1 MRRERALATGPSF
14 FVGMITAMR
23 IRAFCSELVSKPCQA
38 RVLSANSPT
47 ASSGRQA
54 RSQETALRRAA
65 AGVPGA
71 RFLRAGV
78 EGRPVRGHP
87 LSVLKP
93 VLVTVSVAVAV
104 FGCRP
109 RESNQPTQ
117 PAPIA
122 AAVPQIAS
130 KAVPGRR
137 VIFIGLD
144 GADWSLLD
152 QYTARGVMPT
162 LAKLVAEGSSGTV
175 KTIHPPLSPLIW
187 TTMMT
192 GVSPLEHRILD
203 FLRVNPV
210 SQQREPI
217 TSDERKVPAVWNMAT
232 AAGKK
237 VGALGF
243 WATYPAESV
252 NGLMVSDR
260 LFTFLFSEKAPPPGV
275 VYPASMESWAR
286 DGLSRVQNDTGYNE
300 VKAILPWLTEAEYTQ
315 AAAVTDPYAHPVSAL
330 RRILI
335 ETKVYDDLGRDWFS
349 REKPDLL
356 LLYLQGTDSIGHVF
370 APYAPPRQASV
381 SEADY
386 AHYKD
391 VPERYFATI
400 DGVLARYVALAQS
413 TGSVIMLASD
423 HGFLWGEGRP
433 TTLSSAA
440 NTTAAKWHA
449 ENGIYLLWGPGIP
462 PSQGHAGAG
471 KVDQVCATLLAL
483 AGLPPGRNVAGPPL
497 SGAPA
502 PPASNEAVDYR
513 AVYTPAATAQA
524 TTGNSQSTV
533 DEDTVAK
540 LRALGY
546 IGASEGKGRAFGTR
560 TAGSLNNEGL
570 LLKEAGKQ
578 KEAIDA
584 FDTAISVDPNLASAL
599 WNLSD
604 LLWSRSESLDKSDAL
619 LVRAFANG
627 LPEGTKYLIG
637 RAIGYQRNGQIE
649 RSISLLNQAAAAKP
663 SEPDVWLFR
672 GRYRVERGECA
683 GAVDDFHQAARLKP
697 NNAGVYASLGLAEL
711 CAGDAAAGRADLHRS
726 LQLDPNQPKVREYL
740 RGGRQ

>member
-1 MRRERALATGPSF
+1 M
-14 FVGMITAMR
+14 GMITAMR
-23 IRAFCSELVSKPCQA
+23 TRAAFLTLRWGPTPT
-38 RVLSANSPT
+38 PT
-47 ASSGRQA
+47 ACQ
-54 RSQETALRRAA
+54 RSLSRSRRWIDTTFCLVIVFVITAL
-65 AGVPGA
+65 GC
-71 RFLRAGV
+71 
-78 EGRPVRGHP
+78 
-87 LSVLKP
+87 
-93 VLVTVSVAVAV
+93 
-104 FGCRP
+104 GCRS
-109 RESNQPTQ
+109 RESNQPTYSA
-117 PAPIA
+117 PAA

-130 KAVPGRR
+130 KAVPGKR

-162 LAKLVAEGSSGTV
+162 LAKLASEGSSGTIR
-175 KTIHPPLSPLIW
+175 TISPPLSPLIW

-243 WATYPAESV
+243 WATYPAESI

-286 DGLSRVQNDTGYNE
+286 EGLTRAQNETGYDA
-300 VKAILPWLTEAEYTQ
+300 VKAVLPWLTDAEYTQ

-335 ETKVYDDLGRDWFS
+335 ETKVYDNLGRDWLS
-349 REKPDLL
+349 RERPDLL
-356 LLYLQGTDSIGHVF
+356 LLYFQGTDSIGHVF
-370 APYAPPRQASV
+370 APYAPPQQTSV
-381 SEADY
+381 SQADY
-386 AHYKD
+386 ERYKD
-391 VPERYFATI
+391 VPERYFAAI
-400 DGVLARYVALAQS
+400 DQMLARYVALAQS

-449 ENGIYLLWGPGIP
+449 ENGIYLLWGPGISR
-462 PSQGHAGAG
+462 SQGHAGTG

-502 PPASNEAVDYR
+502 AAASNEAVDYR
-513 AVYTPAATAQA
+513 AVYTPATTAQT
-524 TTGNSQSTV
+524 TTGGSESTV

-570 LLKEAGKQ
+570 LLKQAGKQ

-584 FDTAISVDPNLASAL
+584 FDTAISVDPSLASAL

-663 SEPDVWLFR
+663 NEPDVWLFR
-672 GRYRVERGECA
+672 GRYRVERGECTA
-683 GAVDDFHQAARLKP
+683 AVDDFRRATTLSP
-697 NNAGVYASLGLAEL
+697 DNASAYASLGLAQA
-711 CAGDAAAGRADLHRS
+711 CAGDTSAARISLQKS
-726 LQLDPNQPKVREYL
+726 LQLDPNQPRVRDYL
-740 RGGRQ
+740 KENGR

>member
-1 MRRERALATGPSF
+1 MRGSAL
-14 FVGMITAMR
+14 
-23 IRAFCSELVSKPCQA
+23 
-38 RVLSANSPT
+38 LSA
-47 ASSGRQA
+47 
-54 RSQETALRRAA
+54 
-65 AGVPGA
+65 
-71 RFLRAGV
+71 
-78 EGRPVRGHP
+78 
-87 LSVLKP
+87 
-93 VLVTVSVAVAV
+93 VLVCLGVAGL
-104 FGCRP
+104 GCRA
-109 RESNQPTQ
+109 RESQT
-117 PAPIA
+117 PAGSA
-122 AAVPQIAS
+122 APATAAPQIAA
-130 KAVPGRR
+130 KATPGKR

-152 QYTARGVMPT
+152 QYAARGVMPT

-175 KTIHPPLSPLIW
+175 KTMSPPLSPLIW

-203 FLRVNPV
+203 FLRVNPT

-232 AAGKK
+232 AGGKK
-237 VGALGF
+237 VGALGY

-260 LFTFLFSEKAPPPGV
+260 LFTFLFSETSPPPGI

-286 DGLSRVQNDTGYNE
+286 EGLTRAQNE
-300 VKAILPWLTEAEYTQ
+300 VGYDAIKAILPWLTQAEYTQ
-315 AAAVTDPYAHPVSAL
+315 AVAVTDPYAHPVSAL

-335 ETKVYDDLGRDWFS
+335 ETKVYDELGRDWFS

-356 LLYLQGTDSIGHVF
+356 LLYIQGTDSMGHVF
-370 APYAPPRQASV
+370 APYAPPKQPEVPES
-381 SEADY
+381 DY
-386 AHYKD
+386 TRYKD
-391 VPERYFATI
+391 VAERYFA
-400 DGVLARYVALAQS
+400 GVDQLLARYVALAES

-449 ENGIYLLWGPGIP
+449 ENGMYLVWGPGIQ
-462 PSQGHAGAG
+462 PSKGHTGTG
-471 KVDQVCATLLAL
+471 RVDQVTATLLAL
-483 AGLPPGRNVAGPPL
+483 AGLPAGRDIAGPPL
-497 SGAPA
+497 PGSPTPPAGAP
-502 PPASNEAVDYR
+502 VDYR
-513 AVYTPAATAQA
+513 AVYKPAATAQA
-524 TTGNSQSTV
+524 TSASTDSRV
-533 DEDTVAK
+533 DDDTVAK

-570 LLKEAGKQ
+570 LLKQAGKQ

-619 LVRAFANG
+619 LVRAFANN
-627 LPEGTKYLIG
+627 LPEGTKFLIG
-637 RAIGYQRNGQIE
+637 RAIGYQRNDQID

-663 SEPDVWLFR
+663 NDPEVWLFR

-683 GAVDDFHQAARLKP
+683 GAVDDFRQAARLTP
-697 NNAGVYASLGLAEL
+697 NNAAVYASLGLAEL
-711 CAGDAAAGRADLHRS
+711 CTGNSAGARTSFQKS

-740 RGGRQ
+740 RGRGQ

>member
-1 MRRERALATGPSF
+1 MRNWAALLTRVIVC
-14 FVGMITAMR
+14 VGFAVG
-23 IRAFCSELVSKPCQA
+23 CS
-38 RVLSANSPT
+38 
-47 ASSGRQA
+47 
-54 RSQETALRRAA
+54 
-65 AGVPGA
+65 
-71 RFLRAGV
+71 
-78 EGRPVRGHP
+78 
-87 LSVLKP
+87 
-93 VLVTVSVAVAV
+93 
-104 FGCRP
+104 
-109 RESNQPTQ
+109 RESQTPRPSAS
-117 PAPIA
+117 PATA
-122 AAVPQIAS
+122 TSQIAS
-130 KAVPGRR
+130 KAIPGKR

-152 QYTARGVMPT
+152 QYASRGVMPT

-175 KTIHPPLSPLIW
+175 KTISPPLSPLIW

-203 FLRVNPV
+203 FLRVNPA

-232 AAGKK
+232 AGGKK
-237 VGALGF
+237 VGALGY

-260 LFTFLFSEKAPPPGV
+260 LFTFLFSEATPPAGV
-275 VYPASMESWAR
+275 VYPASMDTWAR
-286 DGLSRVQNDTGYNE
+286 DGLKRAQNE
-300 VKAILPWLTEAEYTQ
+300 VGYDTIKGILPWLTQSEYAQ

-330 RRILI
+330 RRILT
-335 ETKVYDDLGRDWFS
+335 ETKVYDELGRDWFS

-356 LLYLQGTDSIGHVF
+356 LLYFQGTDSIGHVF
-370 APYAPPRQASV
+370 APYAPPKQPEV
-381 SEADY
+381 SEPEY
-386 AHYKD
+386 TRYKD
-391 VPERYFATI
+391 VAERYFASI
-400 DGVLARYVALAQS
+400 DQLLARYVTLAES

-449 ENGIYLLWGPGIP
+449 ENGMYLVWGPGIQ
-462 PSQGHAGAG
+462 PSKGHTGSG

-483 AGLPPGRNVAGPPL
+483 AGLPAARNIAGPPL
-497 SGAPA
+497 PGAPT
-502 PPASNEAVDYR
+502 PPGSEPVDYR
-513 AVYTPAATAQA
+513 AVYTPASTP
-524 TTGNSQSTV
+524 QSTAGGAAPAV

-570 LLKEAGKQ
+570 LLKQAGKQ
-578 KEAIDA
+578 KEAIEA

-604 LLWSRSESLDKSDAL
+604 LLWSRNESIDKSDAL
-619 LVRAFANG
+619 LVRAFANN
-627 LPEGTKYLIG
+627 LPEGTKFLIG
-637 RAIGYQRNGQIE
+637 RAIGYQRNGQLD

-663 SEPDVWLFR
+663 SEPEVWLFR

-683 GAVDDFHQAARLKP
+683 GAVDDFRQAARLTP
-697 NNAGVYASLGLAEL
+697 NNAAVYASLGLAEL
-711 CAGDAAAGRADLHRS
+711 CAGNNAAARTSFQKS
-726 LQLDPNQPKVREYL
+726 LRLDPNQPKVREYL
-740 RGGRQ
+740 RGRGH

>member
-1 MRRERALATGPSF
+1 PAT
-14 FVGMITAMR
+14 A
-23 IRAFCSELVSKPCQA
+23 
-38 RVLSANSPT
+38 
-47 ASSGRQA
+47 
-54 RSQETALRRAA
+54 
-65 AGVPGA
+65 
-71 RFLRAGV
+71 
-78 EGRPVRGHP
+78 
-87 LSVLKP
+87 
-93 VLVTVSVAVAV
+93 
-104 FGCRP
+104 
-109 RESNQPTQ
+109 
-117 PAPIA
+117 
-122 AAVPQIAS
+122 PQIAS
-130 KAVPGRR
+130 KATAGKR

-152 QYTARGVMPT
+152 QYAARGVMPT
-162 LAKLVAEGSSGTV
+162 LAKLVSEGASGTV
-175 KTIHPPLSPLIW
+175 KTIHPPLSPLVW

-203 FLRVNPV
+203 FLRVNPA

-217 TSDERKVPAVWNMAT
+217 TSDERKVPAIWNMAT
-232 AAGKK
+232 AGGKK
-237 VGALGF
+237 VAALGF

-260 LFTFLFSEKAPPPGV
+260 LFTFLFSETTPPPGIV
-275 VYPASMESWAR
+275 SPASIESWAR
-286 DGLSRVQNDTGYNE
+286 DGLTRAQADTGYG
-300 VKAILPWLTEAEYTQ
+300 AIKTVLPWLTEAEYAE
-315 AAAVTDPYAHPVSAL
+315 AATVTDPYAHPVSAL

-335 ETKVYDDLGRDWFS
+335 ETKVYDDLGRDWYT
-349 REKPDLL
+349 REKPELL
-356 LLYLQGTDSIGHVF
+356 LLYFQGTDSIGHVF
-370 APYAPPRQASV
+370 APYAPPKQPEV
-381 SEADY
+381 SDSDY
-386 AHYKD
+386 ARYKD
-391 VPERYFATI
+391 VAEQYFAGI
-400 DGVLARYVALAQS
+400 DRLLARYVAAAKS
-413 TGSVIMLASD
+413 TGAVIMLASD

-449 ENGIYLLWGPGIP
+449 ENGIYLVWGPGIQ
-462 PSQGHAGAG
+462 PSKGHTGSG
-471 KVDQVCATLLAL
+471 RVDQVCATLLAL
-483 AGLPPGRNVAGPPL
+483 AGLPPGRNIAGPPL
-497 SGAPA
+497 PGLPTT
-502 PPASNEAVDYR
+502 PASEPVDYR
-513 AVYTPAATAQA
+513 AVYTPASTPQA
-524 TTGNSQSTV
+524 TSRGAAPPV

-570 LLKEAGKQ
+570 LLKQEGKQ

-637 RAIGYQRNGQIE
+637 RAIGYQRNGQLDH
-649 RSISLLNQAAAAKP
+649 SISLLNQAAAAKP
-663 SEPDVWLFR
+663 NEPEVWLFR

-683 GAVDDFHQAARLKP
+683 GAVDDFHQAARLTP
-697 NNAGVYASLGLAEL
+697 NNAAVYASLGLAEM
-711 CAGDAAAGRADLHRS
+711 CAGNAAAARANLQKS

-740 RGGRQ
+740 RGRGQ

>member
-1 MRRERALATGPSF
+1 MRAPLILITLAAICAMPMAGCRSRDSKSAPQPS
-14 FVGMITAMR
+14 
-23 IRAFCSELVSKPCQA
+23 
-38 RVLSANSPT
+38 
-47 ASSGRQA
+47 
-54 RSQETALRRAA
+54 
-65 AGVPGA
+65 
-71 RFLRAGV
+71 
-78 EGRPVRGHP
+78 
-87 LSVLKP
+87 
-93 VLVTVSVAVAV
+93 SVA
-104 FGCRP
+104 
-109 RESNQPTQ
+109 T
-117 PAPIA
+117 
-122 AAVPQIAS
+122 VPEIAS
-130 KAVPGRR
+130 KATDGKR

-152 QYTARGVMPT
+152 QYAARGVMPT

-203 FLRVNPV
+203 FLRVNP
-210 SQQREPI
+210 STHQREPI
-217 TSDERKVPAVWNMAT
+217 TSAERKVPAVWNMAT
-232 AAGKK
+232 AGGKK
-237 VGALGF
+237 VGALGY

-260 LFTFLFSEKAPPPGV
+260 LFTFLFSEKTPPPGV

-286 DGLSRVQNDTGYNE
+286 DGLKRAENDVNYD
-300 VKAILPWLTEAEYTQ
+300 AIKGMLPWLTQSEYAQ
-315 AAAVTDPYAHPVSAL
+315 AVAVTDPYAHPVSAL

-335 ETKVYDDLGRDWFS
+335 ETTVYDELGRDWFS

-356 LLYLQGTDSIGHVF
+356 LLYFQGTDSIGHVF
-370 APYAPPRQASV
+370 APYAPPRQPSV

-386 AHYKD
+386 ARYKD
-391 VPERYFATI
+391 VPERYFAHI
-400 DGVLARYVALAQS
+400 DQLLAKYVALAQS
-413 TGSVIMLASD
+413 TDSVIVLASD

-449 ENGIYLLWGPGIP
+449 ENGIYLVWGPGIQ
-462 PSQGHAGAG
+462 PSRGHLGAG

-483 AGLPPGRNVAGPPL
+483 AGLPMGRNIAGPPL
-497 SGAPA
+497 AGTPAPA
-502 PPASNEAVDYR
+502 TSADAVDYR
-513 AVYTPAATAQA
+513 AVYTAAAAPQPAA
-524 TTGNSQSTV
+524 GNADGGV

-570 LLKEAGKQ
+570 LLKQEGKQ
-578 KEAIDA
+578 KEAIEA
-584 FDTAISVDPNLASAL
+584 FDTAISVDPKLASAL

-627 LPEGTKYLIG
+627 LPEGTKFLIG
-637 RAIGYQRNGQIE
+637 RAIGYQRNGQLD
-649 RSISLLNQAAAAKP
+649 RSITLLNQAAAAKP
-663 SEPDVWLFR
+663 NDPDVWLFR

-683 GAVDDFHQAARLKP
+683 GAVDDFRQATRLSP
-697 NNAGVYASLGLAEL
+697 DNAAAYASLGLAQV
-711 CAGDAAAGRADLHRS
+711 CAGDAGGGRTSLQKS
-726 LQLDPNQPKVREYL
+726 LQLDPNQPKIREYL
-740 RGGRQ
+740 KGSGR

>member
-1 MRRERALATGPSF
+1 MRARVILIVVCIGIATGCRS
-14 FVGMITAMR
+14 R
-23 IRAFCSELVSKPCQA
+23 ESKTP
-38 RVLSANSPT
+38 
-47 ASSGRQA
+47 ASS
-54 RSQETALRRAA
+54 AA
-65 AGVPGA
+65 A
-71 RFLRAGV
+71 
-78 EGRPVRGHP
+78 
-87 LSVLKP
+87 S
-93 VLVTVSVAVAV
+93 
-104 FGCRP
+104 
-109 RESNQPTQ
+109 
-117 PAPIA
+117 
-122 AAVPQIAS
+122 PQIAS
-130 KAVPGRR
+130 KATAGKR

-152 QYTARGVMPT
+152 QYAARGVMPT
-162 LAKLVAEGSSGTV
+162 LSKLVAEGASGTV
-175 KTIHPPLSPLIW
+175 KTLHPPLSPLIW

-203 FLRVNPV
+203 FLRVNPA

-232 AAGKK
+232 AGGKK
-237 VGALGF
+237 VGALGY

-260 LFTFLFSEKAPPPGV
+260 LFTFLFSETTPPPGV
-275 VYPASMESWAR
+275 VYPASMETWAR
-286 DGLSRVQNDTGYNE
+286 DGLKRAQNE
-300 VKAILPWLTEAEYTQ
+300 VGYDAIKAILPWLTPAEYAQ

-335 ETKVYDDLGRDWFS
+335 ETKVYDELGRDWFS

-356 LLYLQGTDSIGHVF
+356 LLYFQGTDSIGHVF
-370 APYAPPRQASV
+370 APYAPPKQPEVPES
-381 SEADY
+381 DY
-386 AHYKD
+386 TRYKD
-391 VPERYFATI
+391 VAERYFA
-400 DGVLARYVALAQS
+400 GVDQLLARYVALAES

-449 ENGIYLLWGPGIP
+449 ENGMYLVWGPGVQ
-462 PSQGHAGAG
+462 PSRGHAGSG

-483 AGLPPGRNVAGPPL
+483 AGLPAARTVAGPPL
-497 SGAPA
+497 PGAPT
-502 PPASNEAVDYR
+502 PAAGEPVDYR
-513 AVYTPAATAQA
+513 AVYTPASTAQ
-524 TTGNSQSTV
+524 STSGGAAPAV

-570 LLKEAGKQ
+570 LLKQEGKQ

-604 LLWSRSESLDKSDAL
+604 LLWARGESLDKSDAV
-619 LVRAFANG
+619 LVRAFANN
-627 LPEGTKYLIG
+627 LPEGTKFVIG
-637 RAIGYQRNGQIE
+637 RAIGYQRNGQID

-663 SEPDVWLFR
+663 NDPEVWLFR

-683 GAVDDFHQAARLKP
+683 GAVDDFRRAARLTP
-697 NNAGVYASLGLAEL
+697 TNSAVYASMGLAEL
-711 CAGDAAAGRADLHRS
+711 CAGNSAAARTSFQKS

-740 RGGRQ
+740 RGRGQ

>member
-1 MRRERALATGPSF
+1 MRNCAALTLVIVC
-14 FVGMITAMR
+14 VGSALG
-23 IRAFCSELVSKPCQA
+23 CS
-38 RVLSANSPT
+38 
-47 ASSGRQA
+47 
-54 RSQETALRRAA
+54 
-65 AGVPGA
+65 
-71 RFLRAGV
+71 
-78 EGRPVRGHP
+78 
-87 LSVLKP
+87 
-93 VLVTVSVAVAV
+93 
-104 FGCRP
+104 
-109 RESNQPTQ
+109 RESQTPIPSAS
-117 PAPIA
+117 PATA
-122 AAVPQIAS
+122 TPQIAS
-130 KAVPGRR
+130 KAIPGKH

-152 QYTARGVMPT
+152 QYASRDVMPT

-175 KTIHPPLSPLIW
+175 KTISPPLSPLIW

-203 FLRVNPV
+203 FLRVNPT

-232 AAGKK
+232 AGGKK
-237 VGALGF
+237 VGALGY

-260 LFTFLFSEKAPPPGV
+260 LFTFLFSEATPPPGV
-275 VYPASMESWAR
+275 VYPASMETWAR
-286 DGLSRVQNDTGYNE
+286 DGLKRAQDEVGYDAI
-300 VKAILPWLTEAEYTQ
+300 KALLPWLTQSEYAQ

-335 ETKVYDDLGRDWFS
+335 ETKVYDELGRDWFS

-356 LLYLQGTDSIGHVF
+356 LLYFQGSDSIGHVF
-370 APYAPPRQASV
+370 APYAPPKQPEV
-381 SEADY
+381 SESDY
-386 AHYKD
+386 TRYKD
-391 VPERYFATI
+391 VAERYFAGI
-400 DGVLARYVALAQS
+400 DQLLARYVTLAES

-449 ENGIYLLWGPGIP
+449 ENGMYLVWGAGIQ
-462 PSQGHAGAG
+462 PSKGHTGSG

-483 AGLPPGRNVAGPPL
+483 AGLPAARNVSGPPL
-497 SGAPA
+497 PGAPT
-502 PPASNEAVDYR
+502 PLGSEPVDYR
-513 AVYTPAATAQA
+513 AVYTPA
-524 TTGNSQSTV
+524 SVPQSTARGGAPAV

-570 LLKEAGKQ
+570 LLKQQGKQ

-604 LLWSRSESLDKSDAL
+604 LLWSRNESIDKSDAL
-619 LVRAFANG
+619 LVRAFANN
-627 LPEGTKYLIG
+627 LPEGTKFLIG
-637 RAIGYQRNGQIE
+637 RAIGYQRNGQID

-663 SEPDVWLFR
+663 NDPEVWLFR

-683 GAVDDFHQAARLKP
+683 GAVDDFRQAARLTP
-697 NNAGVYASLGLAEL
+697 TNAAVYASLGLAEL
-711 CAGDAAAGRADLHRS
+711 CAGDSAAARTSFQKS

-740 RGGRQ
+740 RGRSQ